1 MGCSGGLVSH
11 FTGCLLQ
18 EPHVCDGLVLCFLG
32 VPTRVAWPYREKEC
46 SFLLPEPISPGTSI
60 GIPVVTDLDASTVRV
75 EGICFVLQAKRQWE
89 ISDAKSHPACRA
101 ALRRFAY
108 LQGAGAVLKL

>member
-1 MGCSGGLVSH
+1 M
-11 FTGCLLQ
+11 
-18 EPHVCDGLVLCFLG
+18 PDGLVLCSLG
-32 VPTRVAWPYREKEC
+32 VPTRVAWPHREKEC

-60 GIPVVTDLDASTVRV
+60 GIPVVTDLDAGTVRV
-75 EGICFVLQAKRQWE
+75 EGMCFVLQAKRQWE

-101 ALRRFAY
+101 AQRRFAY